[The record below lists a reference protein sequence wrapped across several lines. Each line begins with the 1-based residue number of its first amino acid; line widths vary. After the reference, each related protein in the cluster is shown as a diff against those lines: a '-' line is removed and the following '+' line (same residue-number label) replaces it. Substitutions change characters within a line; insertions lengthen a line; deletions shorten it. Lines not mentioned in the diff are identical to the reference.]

1 MNTLTQRVLTAVV
14 LVALLLAALFMLPE
28 VATIGL
34 LGLFLVVAAWEW
46 SGFLRIDALPWRA
59 AYVVLILVLTAVTM
73 SGYPGWLPLV
83 PILWLSLVWW
93 GVAFIWVLRY
103 PTPIRRDVGAV
114 CGILV
119 MLPAWV
125 GLVALLRVPGG
136 GPVYVLFALVIV
148 WAADIG
154 AYFIG
159 RRFGQTKLAPEVSP
173 GKTWEGFVGGLLAAG
188 LVAGIGAVWL
198 EWPAAF
204 MVPMG
209 LCVAAISVMGDLT
222 VSMFKRSAGL
232 KDSGHL
238 FPGHGG
244 VLDRID
250 SITAAMPLFALGATW
265 MGLLVN

>member
-14 LVALLLAALFMLPE
+14 LVALLLVVLFMLPDE
-28 VATIGL
+28 ATIGL

-46 SGFLRIDALPWRA
+46 SGFLRIEALPGRA
-59 AYVVLILVLTAVTM
+59 AYVALILILTALTL

-83 PILWLSLVWW
+83 PILWLSLLWW

-125 GLVALLRVPGG
+125 GLVALLRAPDG
-136 GPVYVLFALVIV
+136 GPVYVLFVLVIV

-159 RRFGQTKLAPEVSP
+159 RRFGQTRLAPEVSP
-173 GKTWEGFVGGLLAAG
+173 GKTWEGLVGGLFAAGLAAG
-188 LVAGIGAVWL
+188 AGAVWL
-198 EWPAAF
+198 DLPAAF

-232 KDSGHL
+232 KDSGQL

-250 SITAAMPLFALGATW
+250 SITAAVPLFALGATW
-265 MGLLVN
+265 MGLIVN

>member
-1 MNTLTQRVLTAVV
+1 MQRVVTAVV
-14 LVALLLAALFMLPE
+14 LLALLLVVLFMLPE
-28 VATIGL
+28 SATIGL

-46 SGFLRIDALPWRA
+46 SGFLRIETLAWRM
-59 AYVVLILVLTAVTM
+59 AYVGLISGLTVVSL
-73 SGYPGWLPLV
+73 SGYPGWLPLT
-83 PILWLSLVWW
+83 PILWLSLAWW
-93 GVAFIWVLRY
+93 GLAFIWVLRY

-125 GLVALLRVPGG
+125 GLVALLRAPDG
-136 GPVYVLFALVIV
+136 GPVYLLCALMIV

-159 RRFGQTKLAPEVSP
+159 RRFGRTRLAPEVSP
-173 GKTWEGFVGGLLAAG
+173 GKTWEGFLGGLFAAGLAAG
-188 LVAGIGAVWL
+188 FGAIWL
-198 EWPAAF
+198 GLPVVF

-232 KDSGHL
+232 KDSGQL

-250 SITAAMPLFALGATW
+250 SITAAVPLFALGATW
-265 MGLLVN
+265 LGVIVD